1 MDDLLSLLNQIG
13 LGLATNGIY
22 DYLKGQAAQ
31 QANTQVLEKEIQDRL
46 DIAGVQMTAK
56 SVMSALAEKGIL
68 VVDGSHL
75 HAKDSLVFGSVVGSA
90 SVQNG
95 SKLTTDSSAI
105 HIGQGAAIS
114 TNGNAQI
121 RQNADGSISF
131 HVGEK

>member
-1 MDDLLSLLNQIG
+1 MDGLLSLLNQIG

-22 DYLKGQAAQ
+22 DYLRGQPNQ
-31 QANTQVLEKEIQDRL
+31 LANAQVLEKEIQDRL
-46 DIAGVQMTAK
+46 DISGVQMTAK
-56 SVMSALAEKGIL
+56 SVINALTEKGIL
-68 VVDGSHL
+68 VIDSSHL
-75 HAKDSLVFGSVVGSA
+75 HAKNSLVFGSVEGSA
-90 SVQNG
+90 SVQNC

>member
-1 MDDLLSLLNQIG
+1 MDQLLLLLNQIG

-22 DYLKGQAAQ
+22 DYLKGCFNQPINAQA
-31 QANTQVLEKEIQDRL
+31 LEKEIQNRL
-46 DIAGVQMTAK
+46 DIVGVQMTAK
-56 SVMSALAEKGIL
+56 GVINALAEKGVL
-68 VVDGSHL
+68 VIDGSHL
-75 HAKDSLVFGSVVGSA
+75 HANDSLIFGSVEGSA

-95 SKLTTDSSAI
+95 SKLTTNSSAI

-114 TNGNAQI
+114 TNENAQI